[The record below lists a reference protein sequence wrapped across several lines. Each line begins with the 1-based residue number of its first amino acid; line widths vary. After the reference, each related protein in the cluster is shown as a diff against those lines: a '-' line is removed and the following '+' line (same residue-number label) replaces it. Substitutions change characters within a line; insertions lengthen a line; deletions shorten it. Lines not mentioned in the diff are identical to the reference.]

1 MSETMLT
8 GLCPNCGN
16 KLVYGKGEST
26 VFCFACDSSVDTSV
40 FSEKTQSGNVGSVGA
55 APALSM
61 MMGFDNPESGIVY
74 VENYFENYNWEEYQG
89 TTEIAISEISEIIE
103 KNKIKNGASGQS
115 WYLDYK
121 GLAVPVRKKLEGLT
135 ELEKTIGEK
144 YNPEDNTEVYASFD
158 TYGKIIRALDRN
170 KAAIFKQLDSDVKYA
185 QKFSLS
191 ADKLTEMQKDLTDL
205 KKIFDAKVREVKEIS
220 EVPSYAAAKE
230 ELNRQ
235 KSLEFSQ
242 MGIDAASVYQSAC
255 DKLAESNP
263 NKSEALAMFESIRG
277 YADSIEYIKKINR
290 YFNYN
295 FEFFRFMG
303 KTFIFKEEASMP
315 VALNVSKIL
324 KKDQQTETEIQTS
337 LSLYEVVNGV
347 PADTPMIKGIEQ
359 IITCYA
365 SRLYYFKKDK
375 GITCFD
381 VFSKIETS
389 LDTGKKEDYLCDG
402 DDYDIRFLR
411 NGSGFFFKKKLA
423 LKESKKGCLSF
434 LKKAQ
439 PEERKN
445 NFTVILVDMKSNSS
459 RPIVPE
465 MVDIAD
471 YYEDELFYT
480 ISAPTEKDKDKTCLM
495 VCDVVKGTNS
505 KILDE
510 DCEIHNV
517 LKGHVVYSLWKP
529 NAYNRDLRVYN
540 VENGQDTLIE
550 DNIFDYFCVAKDKIY
565 YTIGNDEYCPLMR
578 NNLDGTER
586 MEIMRNVEN
595 IIGERGGWLYVK
607 KGGGYNSTLV
617 KVNADGKNRVVVC
630 SQFKEIVEFTENYL
644 YYLDC
649 WDNLHIVRTD
659 GRENRIIANDMERN
673 TKGNDGIII
682 NQDSICYE
690 RKELVDDDVV
700 SRSLY
705 KMDMQGRNVK
715 KLVFDIARMKDFDE
729 NSLYYSKEE
738 DLRYKVT
745 TPSEKKNGEPTVSYA
760 TYHVKRY
767 FVYNKNTEKSKLILT
782 LGLPSGKVSQKG
794 GCFGKKSTDKE
805 IIYEPVP
812 EVRTF
817 KRKGLAKA
825 GSVFAEQTGVTA
837 TAASTSATAKVSNLF
852 GSLKSKLAKKPKMK
866 GGKKSGAKASGSKAG
881 LLFGF
886 LFVVFAF
893 IGIANLNSNA
903 LGLVVA
909 SFVLA
914 VASAGIA
921 VWCLGILPMKAPSV
935 SKVTPISYVALAV
948 FMLISG
954 IVGAINLGGSSMSN
968 AIKAKEMTS
977 VDDYIEVKLD
987 GDYGGTWYKFTPER
1001 DDNYVIAVSCI
1012 GALEVTEDMSM
1023 EEAEEV
1029 LKNGGFDETYSIELY
1044 LDGTNPYEEA
1054 SEKYESAV
1062 GSVSMTYEMRE
1073 GETYYFEIRG
1083 GEAKKCALGILGM
1096 NAELEEEGE
1105 ESESSEDD
1113 KFADAK
1119 SAKTGTKTNTA
1130 SIETKGGTVMYTF
1143 NTGSTKYWAVEVTEA
1158 SKTVVVTVYD
1168 ADGEEMNSYEIQ
1180 SGDSVSLD
1188 GLSKNKDYYFE
1199 VGFKSGKGDI
1209 QFKLYED

>member
-16 KLVYGKGEST
+16 KLVYNQGEST

-40 FSEKTQSGNVGSVGA
+40 FSDKTSSASVGGGA
-55 APALSM
+55 SAALSM

-89 TTEIAISEISEIIE
+89 TSEIAISEITEIVE
-103 KNKIKNGASGQS
+103 KNKIKNGAAGQS

-121 GLAVPVRKKLEGLT
+121 SLAVPVRKKLEGL
-135 ELEKTIGEK
+135 EVLEKKIGEK
-144 YNPEDNTEVYASFD
+144 YNPEDNTEAYASFD
-158 TYGKIIRALDRN
+158 TYGKIIRALEKN

-185 QKFSLS
+185 QKFSLP
-191 ADKLTEMQKDLTDL
+191 ADKLTEMQKDLTEL
-205 KKIFDAKVREVKEIS
+205 KKVFDAKVREVKEIS
-220 EVPSYAAAKE
+220 EVPAYAAAKE

-242 MGIDAASVYQSAC
+242 MGIDAASVYQTAC
-255 DKLAESNP
+255 DKLADANP

-303 KTFIFKEEASMP
+303 KTFIFKEESTMP

-324 KKDQQTETEIQTS
+324 KKDQQTETEIQTA

-347 PADTPMIKGIEQ
+347 PADEPLIKGIEQ

-389 LDTGKKEDYLCDG
+389 LDAGKKEDYLCDG
-402 DDYDIRFLR
+402 DDYDLRFLR

-423 LKESKKGCLSF
+423 LKESKKGCFSF
-434 LKKAQ
+434 FKKAQ

-480 ISAPTEKDKDKTCLM
+480 LSAPTEKDKDKTCLM

-607 KGGGYNSTLV
+607 KGSGYNSTLV

-630 SQFKEIVEFTENYL
+630 SQFKETVEFTENYL

-659 GRENRIIANDMERN
+659 GKENRIIANDMERN

-682 NQDSICYE
+682 NKDSICYE

-729 NSLYYSKEE
+729 NVLYYSKEE

-745 TPSEKKNGEPTVSYA
+745 TPSEKRNGEPTVSYA

-794 GCFGKKSTDKE
+794 GCFGKKKTDKE

-825 GSVFAEQTGVTA
+825 GSVYAEQTGATA
-837 TAASTSATAKVSNLF
+837 VASAAASTGGLL
-852 GSLKSKLAKKPKMK
+852 GSLKGKLASMKKPKMK
-866 GGKKSGAKASGSKAG
+866 GSKSAGAKKQTSKIG
-881 LLFGF
+881 MLFGF
-886 LFVVFAF
+886 LFVVFAA
-893 IGIANLNSNA
+893 IGIANLNTNS
-903 LGLVVA
+903 LGLVVV
-909 SFVLA
+909 SFVGA
-914 VASAGIA
+914 VISAGIA
-921 VWCLGILPMKAPSV
+921 VWTLGILPMKAPTSG
-935 SKVTPISYVALAV
+935 KVTPIAYIALAV

-954 IVGAINLGGSSMSN
+954 IVGAVNLGGSSMSN

-977 VDDYIEVKLD
+977 LDDYTEVKLD
-987 GDYGGTWYKFTPER
+987 GDYGGKWYKFTPER
-1001 DDNYVIAVSCI
+1001 DDTYVIAVSCI
-1012 GALEVTEDMSM
+1012 GAVEITEDMS
-1023 EEAEEV
+1023 EEEIEEV
-1029 LKNGGFDETYSIELY
+1029 LKDGWYEEMYSIALY
-1044 LDGTNPYEEA
+1044 LDGTDPYEDG
-1054 SEKYESAV
+1054 SEEYENAV
-1062 GSVSMTYEMRE
+1062 GGVSITYEMRE
-1073 GETYYFEIRG
+1073 GETYYLEIRG

-1096 NAELEEEGE
+1096 NAELDGDGEGE
-1105 ESESSEDD
+1105 ND

-1119 SAKTGTKTNTA
+1119 TVKKGSASSKKNTA
-1130 SIETKGGTVMYTF
+1130 TIENAGDSAMFVLDAGAYESYTIE
-1143 NTGSTKYWAVEVTEA
+1143 NNGEEKIKVIIYDYEKEELKTLTISAGS
-1158 SKTVVVTVYD
+1158 SKTYDEFWSATFYLEVMNYDEDSTEDVVFNIYH
-1168 ADGEEMNSYEIQ
+1168 N
-1180 SGDSVSLD
+1180 
-1188 GLSKNKDYYFE
+1188 
-1199 VGFKSGKGDI
+1199 
-1209 QFKLYED
+1209 

>member
-1 MSETMLT
+1 MSETSLT

-16 KLVYGKGEST
+16 KLVYGKGDAT
-26 VFCFACDSSVDTSV
+26 VFCNACDSSVDTSM
-40 FSEKTQSGNVGSVGA
+40 FSDKASSNGSVGGVGASSA
-55 APALSM
+55 AALSM

-74 VENYFENYNWEEYQG
+74 VENYFENYDWEEYQG
-89 TTEIAISEISEIIE
+89 TTEIVISEIAEIIE
-103 KNKIKNGASGQS
+103 KNKIKNGANGQS

-121 GLAVPVRKKLEGLT
+121 GLAIPLRKKLEGLA
-135 ELEKTIGEK
+135 ELEKKIGEA
-144 YNPEDNTEVYASFD
+144 YNPEDNTEAYASFD
-158 TYGKIIRALDRN
+158 TYCKILAALEKN

-205 KKIFDAKVREVKEIS
+205 KKAFDAKVREVKEIA

-230 ELNRQ
+230 ELNRK

-255 DKLAESNP
+255 DKLADANP

-303 KTFIFKEEASMP
+303 KTFIFKEESIMP
-315 VALNVSKIL
+315 AALNVSKIL
-324 KKDQQTETEIQTS
+324 KKDQQTDMEVQTA

-347 PADTPMIKGIEQ
+347 PADEPIVKGIEQ

-375 GITCFD
+375 GITCYD
-381 VFSKIETS
+381 VFSKIETA
-389 LDTGKKEDYLCDG
+389 LDSGKKEDYLCDG
-402 DDYDIRFLR
+402 EEYDLRFLR
-411 NGSGFFFKKKLA
+411 NGSGFFFKKKLS
-423 LKESKKGCLSF
+423 LKEEKKGCFSF
-434 LKKAQ
+434 FKKAE
-439 PEERKN
+439 PVERKN

-459 RPIVPE
+459 RPIIPE

-480 ISAPTEKDKDKTCLM
+480 ISAPTEKDKDKTRLM

-510 DCEIHNV
+510 DCQIHNV
-517 LKGHVVYSLWKP
+517 LKGHVIYSLWKP

-540 VENGQDTLIE
+540 VENGQDVLIE
-550 DNIFDYFCVAKDKIY
+550 DNILDYFCVAKDKIY

-595 IIGERGGWLYVK
+595 IVGERAGWLYVK
-607 KGGGYNSTLV
+607 KGGGYNSVLV
-617 KVNADGKNRVVVC
+617 KLSGDGKTRVVIC
-630 SQFKEIVEFTENYL
+630 TQFKEIVEFTENYL

-659 GRENRIIANDMERN
+659 GRENRVIANDMERN

-682 NQDSICYE
+682 NKDSICYE

-715 KLVFDIARMKDFDE
+715 KLVFNIARMKNFDE

-745 TPSEKKNGEPTVSYA
+745 TPSEKRNGEPTVSYA

-794 GCFGKKSTDKE
+794 GCFGKKKTDKE

-825 GSVFAEQTGVTA
+825 GSVYAEQNGA
-837 TAASTSATAKVSNLF
+837 PASTVSSVVSTVGGLF
-852 GSLKSKLAKKPKMK
+852 GSLKNKLTKKSASAPKAKKS
-866 GGKKSGAKASGSKAG
+866 SGAKGSMFGALLVVVAIMLLSMGISFLGMGASLVAVILS
-881 LLFGF
+881 F
-886 LFVVFAF
+886 VFAL
-893 IGIANLNSNA
+893 ISA
-903 LGLVVA
+903 
-909 SFVLA
+909 A
-914 VASAGIA
+914 VALA
-921 VWCLGILPMKAPSV
+921 CLGILPVAKLSG
-935 SKVTPISYVALAV
+935 KKKTGILYVLLAV
-948 FMLISG
+948 FMLVVG
-954 IVGAINLGGSSMSN
+954 IVGAVKLPGSSKDN
-968 AIKAKEMTS
+968 AIKAKETATYE
-977 VDDYIEVKLD
+977 DAIEVSLD
-987 GDYGGTWYKFTPER
+987 SNLDRWYKYTPER
-1001 DDNYVIAVSCI
+1001 SETHRIVVWNGDVETQEYDSRQLYVYVYDEEENSVGSGTNYGNPVMLQID
-1012 GALEVTEDMSM
+1012 L
-1023 EEAEEV
+1023 EAEQ
-1029 LKNGGFDETYSIELY
+1029 TYYISISTEYDPDDKSHECNLY
-1044 LDGTNPYEEA
+1044 II
-1054 SEKYESAV
+1054 
-1062 GSVSMTYEMRE
+1062 
-1073 GETYYFEIRG
+1073 GETTAMG
-1083 GEAKKCALGILGM
+1083 GD
-1096 NAELEEEGE
+1096 
-1105 ESESSEDD
+1105 SSAND
-1113 KFADAK
+1113 KFADA
-1119 SAKTGTKTNTA
+1119 SVAKTGSSSSKKNSVDIEEKGASALFSFETTSTRNATWNLVNNATTSIKVTIYDEDKEVVEEYDGVSVSSGSTLEISGLSRSSTYYVEVAYKSSTKTG
-1130 SIETKGGTVMYTF
+1130 SFSF
-1143 NTGSTKYWAVEVTEA
+1143 N
-1158 SKTVVVTVYD
+1158 
-1168 ADGEEMNSYEIQ
+1168 
-1180 SGDSVSLD
+1180 
-1188 GLSKNKDYYFE
+1188 
-1199 VGFKSGKGDI
+1199 
-1209 QFKLYED
+1209 LYEA

>member
-16 KLVYGKGEST
+16 KLVYNQGESM

-40 FSEKTQSGNVGSVGA
+40 FSDKTSSASVGGGA
-55 APALSM
+55 SAALSM

-89 TTEIAISEISEIIE
+89 TSEIAISEITEIVE
-103 KNKIKNGASGQS
+103 KNKIKNGAAGQS

-121 GLAVPVRKKLEGLT
+121 SLAVPVRKKLEGL
-135 ELEKTIGEK
+135 EALEKKIGEK
-144 YNPEDNTEVYASFD
+144 YNPEDNTEAYASFD
-158 TYGKIIRALDRN
+158 TYGKIIRALEKN
-170 KAAIFKQLDSDVKYA
+170 KTAIFKQLDSDVKYA

-191 ADKLTEMQKDLTDL
+191 ADKLTEMQKDLTEL
-205 KKIFDAKVREVKEIS
+205 KKVFDAKVREVKEIS
-220 EVPSYAAAKE
+220 EVPAYAAAKE

-242 MGIDAASVYQSAC
+242 MGIDAASVYQAAC

-303 KTFIFKEEASMP
+303 KTFIFKEESTMP
-315 VALNVSKIL
+315 AALNVSKIL
-324 KKDQQTETEIQTS
+324 KKDQQTETEIQTA

-347 PADTPMIKGIEQ
+347 PADEPLIKGIEQ

-389 LDTGKKEDYLCDG
+389 LDTGKREDYLCDG
-402 DDYDIRFLR
+402 EDYDLRFLR

-423 LKESKKGCLSF
+423 LKESKKGCFSF
-434 LKKAQ
+434 FKKAQ

-480 ISAPTEKDKDKTCLM
+480 LSAPTEKDKDKTCLM

-607 KGGGYNSTLV
+607 KGSGYNSTLV
-617 KVNADGKNRVVVC
+617 KVNADGKNRVVIC
-630 SQFKEIVEFTENYL
+630 SQFKETVEFTENYL

-659 GRENRIIANDMERN
+659 GKENRIIANDMERN

-682 NQDSICYE
+682 NKDSICYE

-729 NSLYYSKEE
+729 NVLYYSKEE

-745 TPSEKKNGEPTVSYA
+745 TPSEKRNGEPTVSYA

-767 FVYNKNTEKSKLILT
+767 FVYNKNSEKSKLILT

-794 GCFGKKSTDKE
+794 GCFGKKKTDKE

-825 GSVFAEQTGVTA
+825 GSVYAEQTGATA
-837 TAASTSATAKVSNLF
+837 TATTASAATGGLL
-852 GSLKSKLAKKPKMK
+852 GSLKGKLAGMKKPKMK
-866 GGKKSGAKASGSKAG
+866 GSKSAGAKKQVSKVGIALVVVA
-881 LLFGF
+881 LLFISLGISF
-886 LFVVFAF
+886 LGMGASLVAIILSFVFA
-893 IGIANLNSNA
+893 L
-903 LGLVVA
+903 A
-909 SFVLA
+909 SAA
-914 VASAGIA
+914 VALA
-921 VWCLGILPMKAPSV
+921 CLGILPVAQLSNHK
-935 SKVTPISYVALAV
+935 KTGILYVLVAV
-948 FMLISG
+948 FMLVVG
-954 IVGAINLGGSSMSN
+954 IVSAVNLPGSEKEY
-968 AIKAKEMTS
+968 AIKAEETAT
-977 VDDYIEVKLD
+977 IEDAIDVKLD
-987 GDYGGTWYKFTPER
+987 SNLDKWYKYTPER
-1001 DDNYVIAVSCI
+1001 SETHMIVVWSGDMENQEFDSRQLYLYVYDEDENSI
-1012 GALEVTEDMSM
+1012 GEGKTHYGNPVTLEVEL
-1023 EEAEEV
+1023 EAEQTYYLAISTEYDSEDKSHECKLVV
-1029 LKNGGFDETYSIELY
+1029 L
-1044 LDGTNPYEEA
+1044 
-1054 SEKYESAV
+1054 
-1062 GSVSMTYEMRE
+1062 
-1073 GETYYFEIRG
+1073 GETTAMG
-1083 GEAKKCALGILGM
+1083 G
-1096 NAELEEEGE
+1096 
-1105 ESESSEDD
+1105 ESSEDD
-1113 KFADAK
+1113 KFANAIEADTGDASRDENDVEIEEGGDKVVFSFETTSTRNAVWNFVNNASTSVKITIYDEDKKVVEGFEEGVSVSKESTFEIEGLTKNSTYYIEVGYK
-1119 SAKTGTKTNTA
+1119 SSSKTG
-1130 SIETKGGTVMYTF
+1130 SFTF
-1143 NTGSTKYWAVEVTEA
+1143 NLFEA
-1158 SKTVVVTVYD
+1158 
-1168 ADGEEMNSYEIQ
+1168 E
-1180 SGDSVSLD
+1180 
-1188 GLSKNKDYYFE
+1188 
-1199 VGFKSGKGDI
+1199 
-1209 QFKLYED
+1209 